1 MKKIHK
7 KLLITATIFTAALN
21 MNGCAYG
28 PPQEEDMYS
37 ANTQMIEMQN
47 QLEVEMQDTGS
58 EENNA

>member
-28 PPQEEDMYS
+28 PPPDEDMYS
-37 ANTQMIEMQN
+37 AKPQIIEMQN
-47 QLEVEMQDTGS
+47 QFEAEMQDTGS